1 MLFVKILFIL
11 GFALLFS
18 YIGYIIFKDKKIPF
32 SISQTVNS
40 LDSENRWLFTVIMF
54 IVAMLI
60 VPQLFVIM
68 QLFNYEILAFMTA
81 LGLMGVGADPLDY
94 DEKDVIHYVSAFIM
108 GVASQMIV
116 WLVFPWMMTLWI
128 PYVLY
133 TMYMDDGRWNMMFA
147 EIIMASTLLICGIV
161 N

>member
-1 MLFVKILFIL
+1 MLFIKILFIL
-11 GFALLFS
+11 GFVLLFS
-18 YIGYIIFKDKKIPF
+18 YIGYIVFKDKRIPF

-40 LDSENRWLFTVIMF
+40 LDSDNKWLFTVIMF

-60 VPQLFVIM
+60 VPQLFVMM
-68 QLFNYEILAFMTA
+68 QPFDYDILAFMTA
-81 LGLMGVGADPLDY
+81 LGLMGVGADPLDD
-94 DEKDVIHYVSAFIM
+94 DEKDVMHYVSAFIM

-116 WLVFPWMMTLWI
+116 WIVFPWMMTLWI

-147 EIIMASTLLICGIV
+147 EMVMMVALLVSGLV
-161 N
+161 